1 MCFWRYLEGAIRIKT
16 NQIAIRKISG
26 MNKLQGL
33 HPLDPAKILNRN
45 DLPAKY
51 CGEET

>member
-1 MCFWRYLEGAIRIKT
+1 VFLAVFGRCNPDQKESDRIC
-16 NQIAIRKISG
+16 KIFG

-51 CGEET
+51 CGEGT